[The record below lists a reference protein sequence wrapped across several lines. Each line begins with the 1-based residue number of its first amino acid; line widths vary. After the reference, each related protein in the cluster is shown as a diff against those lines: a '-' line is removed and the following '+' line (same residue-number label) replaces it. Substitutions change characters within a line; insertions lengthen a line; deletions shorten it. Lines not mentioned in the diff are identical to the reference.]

1 MNLIE
6 KWKNRVTKKK
16 LLEEN
21 LKLKEQLEIKAINTN
36 ILYVDKKRV
45 EELCVTH
52 QLPPTDNDD
61 IPSEYIK
68 RSAEQSL
75 LYQLL
80 PYIDYKISEGGIL
93 GGKTYSAT
101 VYVVAG
107 DKKNEQSKT

>member
-6 KWKNRVTKKK
+6 KWKARETRKK

-21 LKLKEQLEIKAINTN
+21 LKLKEQLEIKSINTN

-45 EELCVTH
+45 EELCVTY

-101 VYVVAG
+101 VRVVREG
-107 DKKNEQSKT
+107 KDYENSN

>member
-6 KWKNRVTKKK
+6 KWKNRETKKK
-16 LLEEN
+16 LREEN
-21 LKLKEQLEIKAINTN
+21 LKLKERLGINAVPTN
-36 ILYVDKKRV
+36 VLSVDNKRI
-45 EELCVTH
+45 EKLCVTH
-52 QLPPTDNDD
+52 QLPTTDDL
-61 IPSEYIK
+61 PSEYIK

-80 PYIDYKISEGGIL
+80 PYIDYEISEGGIL

-107 DKKNEQSKT
+107 DKENEQSKA